1 MTPTLPDLPTVET
14 QIVEMTNAFRADN
27 KLESVRSNAM
37 LQAVARAYAAYL
49 AKTNTFSHTADGR
62 QSGDRISAGG
72 YQWCQVG
79 ENLAMQLD
87 SRGFEARALA
97 KRSVEGWIN
106 SPSHKENMLA
116 PYVTEIGVGVARVPD
131 KDPKFVSVQ
140 LFARP
145 KALQYEFQI
154 SNSSKQTVTYSFGGE
169 THEVE
174 PSFAITHTAC
184 NPAALKFEKAG
195 TGLAAKAIG
204 AAFQAS
210 DGVVYTLKA
219 DAARGVKVEITP
231 KLKVK

>member
-14 QIVEMTNAFRADN
+14 QIVEMTNTFRADN
-27 KLESVRSNAM
+27 KLESVRSNAA
-37 LQAVARAYAAYL
+37 LQAVARSYAAYL
-49 AKTNTFSHTADGR
+49 AKSGQFSHTADGR
-62 QSGDRISAGG
+62 QAGDRITAGG

-87 SRGFEARALA
+87 SRGFESRALA

-106 SPSHKENMLA
+106 SPSHRDNMLA
-116 PYVTEIGVGVARVPD
+116 PHVTEIGVGVVRVPD

-140 LFARP
+140 VFARP

-154 SNSSKQTVTYSFGGE
+154 SNSSKEPVTYSFGGE

-184 NPAALKFEKAG
+184 NPSALTFEKIG
-195 TGLAAKAIG
+195 KAAKAKTVR
-204 AAFQAS
+204 ATYQAS
-210 DGVVYTLKA
+210 DGVVYTLKPDPA
-219 DAARGVKVEITP
+219 KGLKIEISP